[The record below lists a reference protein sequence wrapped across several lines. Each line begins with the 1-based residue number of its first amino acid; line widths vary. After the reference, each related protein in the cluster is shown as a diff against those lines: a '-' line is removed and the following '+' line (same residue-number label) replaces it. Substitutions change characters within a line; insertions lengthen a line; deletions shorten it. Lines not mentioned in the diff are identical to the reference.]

1 MGFIDPS
8 TLAVLVFECSRLELR
23 KVGHTARHHRPVAFE
38 FKVLFEVCRRPEG
51 RRWSG
56 QEIDEGAF
64 SEAARECAKKMC
76 RLADAPADSG
86 AYSTVVH

>member
-1 MGFIDPS
+1 VAPS
-8 TLAVLVFECSRLELR
+8 IINPMRIAQMFE
-23 KVGHTARHHRPVAFE
+23 
-38 FKVLFEVCRRPEG
+38 VLFEVCRCPDE

-76 RLADAPADSG
+76 RLADAPGDSG
-86 AYSTVVH
+86 AYSAVVH